1 MQRIIADSGPLISL
15 FSPREPRHDE
25 VKSFVSSFSGLLLS
39 TWPVVTE
46 VTHLLGHSVERQLA
60 FLHWIERGALE
71 MLEQPADIVA
81 KLIAL
86 MEKYRDRPMDLADA
100 SLIVLSMQTGIRDI
114 ITFDSDFDFYRLPD
128 RSKMKNRLAKKRT
141 T

>member
-1 MQRIIADSGPLISL
+1 VRRIIADSGPLISL
-15 FSPREPRHDE
+15 FDPSEPRHEE
-25 VKSFVSSFSGLLLS
+25 VKSYIGEFSGLLLT

-46 VTHLLGHSVERQLA
+46 VSHMLGYSVDRQIA

-71 MLEQPADIVA
+71 ILEQPIDMIR

-100 SLIVLSMQTGIRDI
+100 SLIVLSMQSGIRDI

-128 RSKMKNRLAKKRT
+128 RSKLKNQLTRMRQR
-141 T
+141 

>member
-1 MQRIIADSGPLISL
+1 MQKIIADSGPLISL
-15 FSPREPRHDE
+15 FNPREPRHDE
-25 VKSFVSSFSGLLLS
+25 VKAFVSNFSGLLLS
-39 TWPVVTE
+39 TWAVVTE
-46 VTHLLGHSVERQLA
+46 VTHLLGYSVERQLA
-60 FLHWIERGALE
+60 FLRWIERGALE
-71 MLEQPADIVA
+71 MFDQPGEIVSNF
-81 KLIAL
+81 ITL

-128 RSKMKNRLAKKRT
+128 RSKLKNRLAKKRT